1 MTDLKGKDY
10 IETQDLS
17 LDELGHLLA
26 VASDLKAKFH
36 RGEPTLLLPR
46 QTAYLLFF
54 DKSTR
59 TRNAFEAGMTQ
70 LGGHA
75 HFLDA
80 DVTQISH
87 GETPADTGKILAAMG
102 HGICVRHDLV
112 LGEGNSYMRAMAD
125 AANVPVI
132 NMQCDVDH
140 PTQTLADLMTIR
152 EKFGDD
158 LSGLKIA
165 VSWAYAP
172 SYAKPLSVP
181 QGLISL
187 MTRFGM
193 HVTLAHPPGYD
204 LIDRTVAGA
213 KQHAAASRGRF
224 EIVDDLD
231 AAFENADIVYPKS
244 WGVYDLMLARQ
255 AAKTEAEIDDNQQA
269 CLARND
275 QHKDWICDDRR
286 MALAKTGAV
295 YMHCLPADRGTEV
308 TDSVIDGPQSIVFE
322 EAENRLHT
330 AKAIM
335 ACTMRERPFS
345 PRMAEPTHG

>member
-1 MTDLKGKDY
+1 MVDLEGKDY

-17 LDELGHLLA
+17 REELDLLLA
-26 VASDLKAKFH
+26 TAAELKAKFH
-36 RGEPTLLLPR
+36 RGEPTLLLPH
-46 QTAYLLFF
+46 QTAFLLFF

-87 GETPADTGKILAAMG
+87 GETPADTGRILASMG
-102 HGICVRHDLV
+102 HGICIRHDLV
-112 LGEGNSYMRAMAD
+112 LDEGNRYMREMA
-125 AANVPVI
+125 AATDVPII

-140 PTQTLADLMTIR
+140 PTQTLADLLTIQER
-152 EKFGDD
+152 FGND

-165 VSWAYAP
+165 VSWAFAP

-181 QGLISL
+181 QGLITL

-193 HVTLAHPPGYD
+193 QVSLAHPPGYH
-204 LIDRTVAGA
+204 LIDRTVAAA
-213 KQHAAASRGRF
+213 KANAAESGGSF
-224 EIVDDLD
+224 EIVDDMD
-231 AAFENADIVYPKS
+231 AAFADADIVYPKS

-255 AAKTEAEIDDNQQA
+255 AAQTKDEIAENQRA
-269 CLARND
+269 CLAMNA
-275 QHKDWICDDRR
+275 QHQDWICDERR
-286 MALAKTGAV
+286 MGLAKKSAV
-295 YMHCLPADRGTEV
+295 YMHCLPADRGSEV
-308 TDSVIDGPQSIVFE
+308 TDAVIDGPQSIVFQ

-335 ACTMRERPFS
+335 ASTMRERPF
-345 PRMAEPTHG
+345 A

>member
-1 MTDLKGKDY
+1 MTSLKGKDY

-17 LDELGHLLA
+17 AAELDLLLETSDEL
-26 VASDLKAKFH
+26 KTRFH
-36 RGEPTLLLPR
+36 RGEPTIALAN
-46 QTAYLLFF
+46 QTAFLLFF

-102 HGICVRHDLV
+102 HGICIRHDLV
-112 LGEGNSYMRAMAD
+112 LNEGNKYMRAMAE
-125 AANVPVI
+125 AANVPII

-152 EKFGDD
+152 EHFGKQN
-158 LSGLKIA
+158 LKGLKIA
-165 VSWAYAP
+165 VTWAFAP

-181 QGLISL
+181 QGLITL

-193 HVTLAHPPGYD
+193 NVSLAHPKGYN
-204 LIDRTVAGA
+204 LIDRTVESA
-213 KQHAAASRGRF
+213 KANAKASGGSF
-224 EIVDDLD
+224 QIVDDMD
-231 AAFENADIVYPKS
+231 AAFEDADIVYPKS
-244 WGVYDLMLARQ
+244 WGVYDLMLERQ
-255 AAKTEAEIDDNQQA
+255 KAKTKAEIDENQKA
-269 CLARND
+269 CLAMNH
-275 QHKDWICDDRR
+275 QHKDWICDERR
-286 MALAKTGAV
+286 MKLAKESAV
-295 YMHCLPADRGTEV
+295 YMHCLPADRGSEV
-308 TDSVIDGPQSIVFE
+308 TDAVIDGPQSIVFQ

-335 ACTMRERPFS
+335 SCTMRERPF
-345 PRMAEPTHG
+345 

>member
-1 MTDLKGKDY
+1 MANLKGKDY

-17 LDELGHLLA
+17 DDELQLLLETSA
-26 VASDLKAKFH
+26 DLKAKFR
-36 RGEPTLLLPR
+36 RGEPTQLLPH
-46 QTAYLLFF
+46 QTAFLLFF

-87 GETPADTGKILAAMG
+87 GETPADTGKILASMG
-102 HGICVRHDLV
+102 HGICIRHDLV
-112 LGEGNSYMRAMAD
+112 LNEGNKYMRAMAE
-125 AANVPVI
+125 AANVPII

-140 PTQTLADLMTIR
+140 PTQTLADLLTIQ
-152 EKFGDD
+152 EKFGQN
-158 LSGLKIA
+158 LKGLKIA
-165 VSWAYAP
+165 VSWAFAP

-181 QGLISL
+181 QGLITL

-193 HVTLAHPPGYD
+193 NVSLAHPPGYN
-204 LIDRTVAGA
+204 LIERTVASA
-213 KQHAAASRGRF
+213 KSNATKSGGSFQ
-224 EIVDDLD
+224 IVDDMD
-231 AAFENADIVYPKS
+231 AAFKDADIVYPKS

-255 AAKTEAEIDDNQQA
+255 AAKTKEEIADNQRA
-269 CLARND
+269 CLAKNAEF
-275 QHKDWICDDRR
+275 KNWICDERR
-286 MALAKTGAV
+286 MKLAKPDAV
-295 YMHCLPADRGTEV
+295 YMHCLPADRGSEV
-308 TDSVIDGPQSIVFE
+308 TDAVIDGPQSIVFP

-335 ACTMRERPFS
+335 ACTMRERPF
-345 PRMAEPTHG
+345 

>member
-1 MTDLKGKDY
+1 MAQLKGRDY
-10 IETQDLS
+10 IETQDLTR
-17 LDELGHLLA
+17 DELDLLL
-26 VASDLKAKFH
+26 DTTTELKEKFH
-36 RGEPTLLLPR
+36 RGEPALLLPH

-87 GETPADTGKILAAMG
+87 GETPADTGKILASMG
-102 HGICVRHDLV
+102 HGICIRHDLV
-112 LGEGNSYMRAMAD
+112 LGEGNRYMREMAEATD
-125 AANVPVI
+125 VPII

-140 PTQTLADLMTIR
+140 PTQTLADLQTIR
-152 EKFGDD
+152 EKFGND

-181 QGLISL
+181 QGLITL
-187 MTRFGM
+187 MTRYGM
-193 HVTLAHPPGYD
+193 NVSLAHPPGYN
-204 LIDRTVAGA
+204 LIGRTVEAAQSNA
-213 KQHAAASRGRF
+213 KESGGSF
-224 EIVDDLD
+224 EIVDDMD
-231 AAFENADIVYPKS
+231 AAFADADIVYPKS
-244 WGVYDLMLARQ
+244 WGVHDLMLARQ
-255 AAKTEAEIDDNQQA
+255 DATTQAEIDDNQRA
-269 CLARND
+269 CLAKND
-275 QHKDWICDDRR
+275 QFKDWICDERR
-286 MALAKTGAV
+286 MGLAKKSAV
-295 YMHCLPADRGTEV
+295 YMHCLPADRGSEV
-308 TDSVIDGPQSIVFE
+308 TDAVIDGPQSIVFP

-335 ACTMRERPFS
+335 ACTMRERPF
-345 PRMAEPTHG
+345 